1 VGASGQH
8 YDTLALPVGRRLLF
22 AGEHTARE
30 HPDTV
35 GGAMLSGLREA
46 ARVLDLAAEEEAEA
60 AEEGRMDV
68 AEEVGGWRWAG
79 DH

>member
-1 VGASGQH
+1 M
-8 YDTLALPVGRRLLF
+8 LF

-46 ARVLDLAAEEEAEA
+46 ARILDQEAEEEAEA
-60 AEEGRMDV
+60 EEGGARL
-68 AEEVGGWRWAG
+68 AAPAG
-79 DH
+79 DDKARRAARAAPRACMRSRALV